1 MAAAGLVCLSY
12 RAMEDNQFLSACAP
26 ARTFW
31 PAGEN
36 PPQRILVVEDDAVIR
51 EFAVQVLIRCGFE
64 VDAAEDGAV
73 AWDTLQTGRFDLIV
87 TDNNMPNVTGVD
99 LLKKLHAAQVALPV
113 IMATGSLPQ
122 DEFTRSPWLQ
132 PAATLLKPYTIEQ
145 LLGTVK
151 KVLRATA
158 VVCGPVAEPA
168 NPQGLPAAGPRWQ

>member
-1 MAAAGLVCLSY
+1 MAAAGFACLSY
-12 RAMEDNQFLSACAP
+12 RAMKDNSFLAACATVRTSRS
-26 ARTFW
+26 AR
-31 PAGEN
+31 EN
-36 PPQRILVVEDDAVIR
+36 PTHRILVVEDDAVIR
-51 EFAVQVLIRCGFE
+51 EFAVQVLARCGFA

-73 AWDTLQTGRFDLIV
+73 AWDTLQTSRFDLMV
-87 TDNNMPNVTGVD
+87 TDNNMPRVTGVD
-99 LLKKLHAAQVALPV
+99 LLKKLHAAHLALPV

-168 NPQGLPAAGPRWQ
+168 NPQGLPADGPRWQ